1 MPELH
6 SVPPEDWDFK
16 VKSWGKIP
24 ISYLLGSAV
33 LYFSESL
40 HTEY

>member
-16 VKSWGKIP
+16 VKSWGKTP
-24 ISYLLGSAV
+24 ISYLLGFAV